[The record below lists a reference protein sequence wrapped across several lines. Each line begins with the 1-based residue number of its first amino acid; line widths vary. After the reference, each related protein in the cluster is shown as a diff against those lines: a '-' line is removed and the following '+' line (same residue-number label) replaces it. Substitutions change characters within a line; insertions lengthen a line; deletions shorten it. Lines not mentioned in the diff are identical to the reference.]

1 MKKFLFIAFAALFV
15 GSANAQFANKQTV
28 GKARANKPQRT
39 MALPQ
44 AAIKNV
50 ELRTATAEQTGQLVA
65 TKILKQLQ
73 VTPSVKASLKPANKV
88 ARAAAVQ
95 QMYEATGV
103 ERSTSKAVSWEMY
116 GATGTYE
123 DGTTV
128 DVLQNLTPDPFEM
141 FEDGIMV
148 EYTLQGNNIVIE
160 PQLMVSGTFSFGEG
174 YVFLEDANSADG
186 KITLTL
192 DNNGNIIGTYSLS
205 YNIYSSPI
213 YDPAAALPYYYEA
226 YSNVKYN
233 LPGAV
238 VAPEVSFETS
248 NLVLFA
254 DLGVDG
260 YAYNT
265 NYAMTSAY
273 APLSFANL
281 TVDKAT
287 EWQWSAIR
295 ESADGEETL
304 TGNEKDFVINT
315 VGLDVY
321 SDIKLIGVNQTS
333 ASDPFVFGVGRTEEV
348 GLPESY
354 IFAGGT
360 QYEYEL
366 SEGTYATMSRLNP
379 AYDVTFYL
387 NWATPD
393 RATNSMHKI
402 YNYFE
407 KPATP
412 LYIEGVTIP
421 VLSGT
426 FNRDF
431 NLHMTIY
438 EVEYTG
444 SKPVFGRIIAESDAT
459 IANIVDNGNVGGINF
474 TDLYVE
480 DEIGMSEI
488 IEFLHIDTEFMIVIE
503 GWDNGTFSAVP
514 AVNDPDLGLA
524 NTRTSTWFE
533 MTGEEGTMYAYS
545 SWKTPLLI
553 GLTGATYGWLHTEDD
568 TNVTIAAEGGEATIH
583 IASAMYPAEYTWID
597 DETETPEWL
606 DFSLLPGETDYDFD
620 FVFKADAL
628 PEGVE
633 SREAEVTFVQWGAK
647 LTVKVVQTVN
657 GGGNGDDEPKP
668 YIAWV
673 YTEGYGAYSYAFATD
688 PVVKALQEDYN
699 VVDVNIDADTNPTSD
714 EKLNSTLLNADVVV
728 VCEAMT
734 GNKTM
739 SNSLVKYVG
748 QVPVIALKAYNY
760 NDGRWSWGTPANPSP
775 AALGF
780 TANTTYKVLDGVTY
794 EEDGTIKVATETASN
809 AIQTVTFGAGA
820 PEDMVIMGTVGD
832 GAAMYA
838 SNAQKFFGLGLSSDC
853 WSYYTENPGII
864 VKNAVAM
871 LIAGEDLTAVNE
883 TEGINTVITQGENG
897 AVYNLQGQRV
907 LKAQKG
913 LYIVNGK
920 KYIVK

>member
-1 MKKFLFIAFAALFV
+1 MKKFLLIAFAALFV

-39 MALPQ
+39 MVLPQ
-44 AAIKNV
+44 AAIKNA
-50 ELRTATAEQTGQLVA
+50 ELRTATTAQTGELVA
-65 TKILKQLQ
+65 YKMMKQLQ
-73 VTPSVKASLKPANKV
+73 VTPNVKASLKPANRV

-103 ERSTSKAVSWEMY
+103 ERSTSKAVSWDMY
-116 GATGTYE
+116 GTTGTYE

-128 DVLQNLTPDPFEM
+128 DVLKNITPDPFEM

-205 YNIYSSPI
+205 YNIYSSPV

-238 VAPEVSFETS
+238 VAPEVSLETS

-260 YAYNT
+260 YAYNS

-287 EWQWSAIR
+287 EWQWSAVR

-321 SDIKLIGVNQTS
+321 SDIKLVGVNQTS

-348 GLPESY
+348 GLPDAY
-354 IFAGGT
+354 TFAGGT

-379 AYDVTFYL
+379 AFDVTFYL

-412 LYIEGVTIP
+412 LYMEGVTIP

-426 FNRDF
+426 FNRNF

-480 DEIGMSEI
+480 DEIGMSESI
-488 IEFLHIDTEFMIVIE
+488 DFLHIDTEFMIVIE

-568 TNVTIAAEGGEATIH
+568 TNVAIAAEGGEATLH
-583 IASAMYPAEYTWID
+583 IADALYPGEYTWLD
-597 DETETPEWL
+597 DENAQPDWL
-606 DFSLLPGETDYDFD
+606 TIGLLPGETDYDFD
-620 FVFKADAL
+620 FVFAADAL

-647 LTVKVVQTVN
+647 LTVKVVQSAN
-657 GGGNGDDEPKP
+657 GGQEP

-673 YTEGYGAYSYAFATD
+673 YTEGYGAYSYAFGTD

-699 VVDVNIDADTNPTSD
+699 VVEMNIAATVNPTED
-714 EKLNSTLLNADVVV
+714 EELNSTLLNADVVIV
-728 VCEAMT
+728 SEAMA
-734 GNKTM
+734 GNNPM
-739 SNSLVKYVG
+739 SNNLVKYVG

-760 NDGRWSWGTPANPSP
+760 NSGRWSWGSPANPSP

-780 TANTTYKVLDGVTY
+780 TANATYEVLKGVTY

-809 AIQTVTFGAGA
+809 AIQTVTFGDGA
-820 PEDMVIMGTVGD
+820 PADMVVMGTVGD

-871 LIAGEDLTAVNE
+871 LIAGEDLTAVDA
-883 TEGINTVITQGENG
+883 TGISTVVKDQTENG
-897 AVYNLQGQRV
+897 AVYNLQGQKV
-907 LKAQKG
+907 QKIAQKG
-913 LYIVNGK
+913 LYIINGK
-920 KYIVK
+920 KVVVK